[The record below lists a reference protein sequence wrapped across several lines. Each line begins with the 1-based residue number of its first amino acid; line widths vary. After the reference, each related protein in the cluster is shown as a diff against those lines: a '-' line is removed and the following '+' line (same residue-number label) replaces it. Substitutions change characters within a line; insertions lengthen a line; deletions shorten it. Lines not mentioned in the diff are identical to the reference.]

1 MNLLSAGGGLSC
13 LIGRFIKNKL
23 KNPAPEFNVGET
35 MSQSA
40 VVAIAAAFI
49 VNGLLSWAVPSWPA
63 AVNWIVSGVVAFI
76 AGWATMSMG
85 KK

>member
-1 MNLLSAGGGLSC
+1 
-13 LIGRFIKNKL
+13 
-23 KNPAPEFNVGET
+23 

-49 VNGLLSWAVPSWPA
+49 VNGILSWAVPSWNTAYPGMS
-63 AVNWIVSGVVAFI
+63 WIIAGVVAFI

>member
-1 MNLLSAGGGLSC
+1 
-13 LIGRFIKNKL
+13 
-23 KNPAPEFNVGET
+23 

-40 VVAIAAAFI
+40 VVAVAAAFI
-49 VNGLLSWAVPSWPA
+49 VNGILSWAGVDAMLGMTGISW
-63 AVNWIVSGVVAFI
+63 VISGVVAFI